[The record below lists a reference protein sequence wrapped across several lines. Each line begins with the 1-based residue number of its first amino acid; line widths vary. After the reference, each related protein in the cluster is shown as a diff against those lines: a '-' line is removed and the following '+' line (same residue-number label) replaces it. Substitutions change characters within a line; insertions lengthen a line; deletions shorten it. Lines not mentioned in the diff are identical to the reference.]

1 MGPSDPRAV
10 APGKE
15 NRAPTG
21 TATAA
26 AAGSGPTA
34 APPPPDGCGKPTKG
48 AWREVPPYEP
58 AAGAALAA
66 VGAAVAAPAAS
77 ATTTVRPHAAAAA
90 TVTTAPPP
98 GSSSAAASSAA
109 AADRSWRLDDF
120 DIGRPLGK
128 GKFGNVYLAR
138 EKASRYIVALKVLYK
153 AQLCK
158 GNVEHQLRRE
168 IEIQSHLRHPNILRL
183 FGYFHDA
190 NRVFLILEYA
200 ARGELYK
207 ELHRQPG
214 ARFPEDRSATYI
226 ASLAHALAYCHSKS
240 VIHRDLK
247 PENLLLGLRGEL
259 KIADFGWSVHSPA
272 NRRHTL
278 CGTPDYLP
286 PEMIEGREHDH
297 TLDLWSL
304 GVLTYEFLC
313 GQPPFDCEELSDT
326 YRRIRKV
333 QVTYPPH
340 LSDDAVDLIRRL
352 LVKEGKS
359 RLPLAGVLRH
369 PWIVKH
375 AGPTLATQRS
385 LG

>member
-1 MGPSDPRAV
+1 
-10 APGKE
+10 
-15 NRAPTG
+15 
-21 TATAA
+21 
-26 AAGSGPTA
+26 
-34 APPPPDGCGKPTKG
+34 
-48 AWREVPPYEP
+48 
-58 AAGAALAA
+58 
-66 VGAAVAAPAAS
+66 
-77 ATTTVRPHAAAAA
+77 
-90 TVTTAPPP
+90 
-98 GSSSAAASSAA
+98 
-109 AADRSWRLDDF
+109 
-120 DIGRPLGK
+120 
-128 GKFGNVYLAR
+128 VYLAR
-138 EKASRYIVALKVLYK
+138 EKASAYIVALKVLYK

-168 IEIQSHLRHPNILRL
+168 IEIQSHLRHPHILRL

-214 ARFPEDRSATYI
+214 SRFPEARSATYI
-226 ASLAHALAYCHSKS
+226 ASLAHALAYCHAKS

-286 PEMIEGREHDH
+286 PEMLSGQEHDH

-304 GVLTYEFLC
+304 GVLMYEFLC
-313 GQPPFDCEELSDT
+313 GAPPFEAEELTDT
-326 YRRIRKV
+326 YRRIRQV

-352 LVKEGKS
+352 LVKEGKQ
-359 RLPLAGVLRH
+359 RLPLSGVLRH

-375 AGPTLATQRS
+375 AGPTLAAQGP
-385 LG
+385 LP

>member
-1 MGPSDPRAV
+1 MGPGDPRAA

-15 NRAPTG
+15 NRAP
-21 TATAA
+21 ASTAA
-26 AAGSGPTA
+26 AA
-34 APPPPDGCGKPTKG
+34 
-48 AWREVPPYEP
+48 
-58 AAGAALAA
+58 
-66 VGAAVAAPAAS
+66 
-77 ATTTVRPHAAAAA
+77 AAAAA
-90 TVTTAPPP
+90 A
-98 GSSSAAASSAA
+98 
-109 AADRSWRLDDF
+109 
-120 DIGRPLGK
+120 GR

-138 EKASRYIVALKVLYK
+138 EKASCYIVALKVLYK

-214 ARFPEDRSATYI
+214 SRFPEDRSATYI

-313 GQPPFDCEELSDT
+313 GVPPFDCEELSDT

-340 LSDDAVDLIRRL
+340 LSEDAVDLIRRL
-352 LVKEGKS
+352 LVKEGKA

>member
-21 TATAA
+21 TAAAA
-26 AAGSGPTA
+26 AAGSVPAA
-34 APPPPDGCGKPTKG
+34 APPPPDGCGKPTKST
-48 AWREVPPYEP
+48 WREVPSYE
-58 AAGAALAA
+58 ATS
-66 VGAAVAAPAAS
+66 GAAVAPSAAT
-77 ATTTVRPHAAAAA
+77 ATTIGRHHAVAAA

-98 GSSSAAASSAA
+98 GPSSTAASSAA

-286 PEMIEGREHDH
+286 PEMIEGREYDH

-313 GQPPFDCEELSDT
+313 GVPPFDCEELSDT
-326 YRRIRKV
+326 YRQIRKV

-352 LVKEGKS
+352 LVKEGKA

-385 LG
+385 FG